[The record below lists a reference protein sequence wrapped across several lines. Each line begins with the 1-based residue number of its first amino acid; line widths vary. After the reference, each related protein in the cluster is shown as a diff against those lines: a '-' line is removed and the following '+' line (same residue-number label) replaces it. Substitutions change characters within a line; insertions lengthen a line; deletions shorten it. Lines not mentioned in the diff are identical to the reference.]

1 MDEGSG
7 AVPMAQSAAPS
18 GDWREA
24 AKQARRARIVAA
36 ADALAREQGF
46 EAVAMTAIAARAE
59 VSPATL
65 YNLFRSRS
73 AILAAVFDAD
83 LAQFEHELAVRP
95 AESGVERIFAAVEL
109 AAALYARDPD
119 FYRAMPLSAHHGGGL
134 RPAIREPRIAFWQ
147 TQAAAARA
155 DGGLRAESDSALV
168 GMMLA
173 HLLAGV
179 FQDWAAGAIS
189 ARRLELEAA
198 YGFALLLLPVANP
211 DLAPA
216 LERRLTTL
224 AAALAAE
231 PRGVVAAGR

>member
-7 AVPMAQSAAPS
+7 AVPMAHADVPS

-24 AKQARRARIVAA
+24 AKRARRARIVAA

-46 EAVAMTAIAARAE
+46 DAVAMTAIAARAG

-65 YNLFRSRS
+65 YNLFRNRA

-83 LAQFEHELAVRP
+83 LAEFELELAARP
-95 AESGVERIFAAVEL
+95 AESGVERIFAAVDL
-109 AAALYARDPD
+109 AAALYARDPE
-119 FYRAMPLSAHHGGGL
+119 FYRAMPLSASHGGGL

-147 TQAAAARA
+147 AQAKAAQA
-155 DGGLRAESDSALV
+155 DGGLRADCDTALL

-173 HLLAGV
+173 HLLTGV

-189 ARRLELEAA
+189 ARRLGLEAG
-198 YGFALLLLPVANP
+198 YGFALLLLPVA
-211 DLAPA
+211 DEALATA
-216 LERRLTTL
+216 LRQRLRSL

-231 PRGVVAAGR
+231 PRGASGAAP